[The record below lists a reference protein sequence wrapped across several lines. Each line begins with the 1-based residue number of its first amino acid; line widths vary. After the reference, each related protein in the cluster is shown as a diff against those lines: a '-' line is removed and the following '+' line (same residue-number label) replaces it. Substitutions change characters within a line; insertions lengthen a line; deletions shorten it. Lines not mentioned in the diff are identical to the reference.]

1 MSDQRVYPPT
11 RMKNWVRCP
20 LYASLLKRVEPI
32 SEWKPNM
39 LLGRSL
45 DAGLTLYYREQMPT
59 GEGPR
64 AIYSQD
70 LETRAYEAMM
80 ATVREGYQENEMWS
94 LEALEKILD
103 RTFSAALQET
113 VLSVGP
119 MIAVDESL
127 GVGRPD
133 IIQRSKDGS
142 HLIVTDRKFTL
153 KLEQHYLAKTLA
165 EYEVDDQFW
174 HYAWEAEQR
183 WGIPVKWLR
192 VHLLIGTPKAKS
204 VLHPWTVKREQ
215 MELWLPGAEQ
225 TWKDMQEEEE
235 GRRPLVGKFA
245 NCMGKYGR
253 CPYHGWCHEPQQ
265 RPLFYRDVEPKTL
278 PPDY

>member
-1 MSDQRVYPPT
+1 MDQKIYAPT

-32 SEWKPNM
+32 GEWKPNL
-39 LLGRSL
+39 LLGRAM
-45 DAGLTLYYREQMPT
+45 DAGLTHYYRGLMPQDVPVYTANLESEGYEQ
-59 GEGPR
+59 
-64 AIYSQD
+64 A
-70 LETRAYEAMM
+70 M
-80 ATVREGYQENEMWS
+80 ATLKEGYQENEMWS
-94 LEALEKILD
+94 LEALEKIVD
-103 RTFSAALQET
+103 RTYSAALAEP

-133 IIQRSKDGS
+133 IIQRAKDGKS
-142 HLIVTDRKFTL
+142 LIITDRKFTL
-153 KLEQHYLAKTLA
+153 KLEQHYVAKTLA

-183 WGIPVKWLR
+183 WGLPVSWLR

-204 VLHPWTVKREQ
+204 ILHPWSVKREQ
-215 MELWLPGAEQ
+215 MDLWLPGAEQ
-225 TWKDMQEEEE
+225 TWRDMQDEEE
-235 GRRPLVGKFA
+235 GRRPLVAKFA

-253 CPYHGWCHEPQQ
+253 CPYHGWCHEPAQ
-265 RPLFYRDVEPKTL
+265 RPLFYRDVEPKAL